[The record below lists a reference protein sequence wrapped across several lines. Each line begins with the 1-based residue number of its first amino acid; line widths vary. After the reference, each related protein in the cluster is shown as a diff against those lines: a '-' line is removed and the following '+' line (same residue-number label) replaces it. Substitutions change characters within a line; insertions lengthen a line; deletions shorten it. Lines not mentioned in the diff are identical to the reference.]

1 MGPDREQC
9 VTGTG
14 RNDPAILKQCK
25 QRVNEVIEQ
34 ESGQLHALSK
44 DIWKTPELAYK
55 EHTAHHLLTSFFS
68 SRAWEVQ
75 AHYHLDTAFRAQW
88 TSGPIDGPH
97 LHVGFLCEY
106 DALPEIGHACG
117 HNLIAEVGA
126 AAALGLRGALESV
139 RPPQH
144 VQITVLGTPA
154 EEDGGG
160 KVDLIKAGAFED
172 MDVVFM
178 AHPAQDDAAY
188 LPDVAVHDVTVKYY
202 GKASHAAAYPWEGIN
217 ALDAAILAY
226 NNISVLRQQMKPYW
240 RVHGVI
246 KNGGVK
252 PNIIPS
258 YTELEFYLRA
268 PSRKDLAELQE
279 KASACFNA
287 AATATGCKV
296 ELCSLSHDYY
306 NVLPNKT
313 LAKAYME
320 NGKQLG
326 MQFTTDEVVLNALSG
341 STDFGNVT
349 FEVPGIHPYFFIGS
363 AALNHTE
370 EYTEAVGS
378 EEAQYYTLRTA
389 KTLAMTAL
397 DVIFNADMME
407 SIRHDWGIVKQMEEE
422 INSGAATKVRESSS
436 GAGCA
441 SC

>member
-1 MGPDREQC
+1 MKPDTEC
-9 VTGTG
+9 AAGSG
-14 RNDPAILKQCK
+14 RSAMPLLQQCK
-25 QRVNEVIEQ
+25 QRASDVIEQ
-34 ESGQLHALSK
+34 ESGHLHALSR
-44 DIWKTPELAYK
+44 DIWQRPELAYQ
-55 EHTAHHLLTSFFS
+55 EHTAHQRLSSFFS
-68 SRAWEVQ
+68 SRAWQVQ
-75 AHYHLDTAFRAQW
+75 PRYHLDTAFRAHW
-88 TSGPIDGPH
+88 TSEPADCPR

-106 DALPEIGHACG
+106 DALPELGHACG

-126 AAALGLRGALESV
+126 AAAVGLRGALEKV
-139 RPPQH
+139 RPPRQI
-144 VQITVLGTPA
+144 QITVLGTPA
-154 EEDGGG
+154 EEEGGG
-160 KVDLIKAGAFED
+160 KVDLIKAGAFEV

-226 NNISVLRQQMKPYW
+226 NNISVLRQQMKPSW

-258 YTELEFYLRA
+258 YTELEFSLRA

-287 AATATGCKV
+287 AASATGCKV
-296 ELCSLSHDYY
+296 ELSSPSHDYN
-306 NVLPNKT
+306 NVLPNKA
-313 LAKAYME
+313 LAKAYIE

-326 MQFTTDEVVLNALSG
+326 MQFTSDDLVLNALSG

-363 AALNHTE
+363 DALNHTE
-370 EYTEAVGS
+370 EYTKAAGS
-378 EEAQYYTLRTA
+378 EEAQFYTLRTA
-389 KTLAMTAL
+389 KSLAMTAL
-397 DVIFNADMME
+397 DVIFNPDLLE
-407 SIRHDWGIVKQMEEE
+407 SVRHDWKMMKELEEE
-422 INSGAATKVRESSS
+422 INSGVSNKTRETSS

>member
-1 MGPDREQC
+1 MGPDKEQC
-9 VTGTG
+9 RSG
-14 RNDPAILKQCK
+14 RERTDMTLLKQCK
-25 QRVNEVIEQ
+25 QRASDMIEQ
-34 ESGQLHALSK
+34 ESGQLHSLSK
-44 DIWKTPELAYK
+44 DIWKTPELAYQ
-55 EHTAHHLLTSFFS
+55 ENTAHRLLTSFFS

-75 AHYHLDTAFRAQW
+75 PHYHLDTAFRAQW
-88 TSGPIDGPH
+88 TSKPIDSPR

-106 DALPEIGHACG
+106 DALPGLGHACG

-144 VQITVLGTPA
+144 IQITVLGTPA

-160 KVDLIKAGAFED
+160 KVDLIQAGAFKD

-178 AHPAQDDAAY
+178 AHPAQDDVAY
-188 LPDVAVHDVTVKYY
+188 LPDVAVHDVTVKFY

-217 ALDAAILAY
+217 ALDAAVLAY
-226 NNISVLRQQMKPYW
+226 NNISVLRQQLKPSW

-258 YTELEFYLRA
+258 YSELQFYLRA

-287 AATATGCKV
+287 AATATACKV
-296 ELCSLSHDYY
+296 ELCSSSHDYY

-313 LAKAYME
+313 LAKAYIE

-326 MQFTTDEVVLNALSG
+326 MQFSTDDLVLNALSG

-363 AALNHTE
+363 DALNHTP
-370 EYTEAVGS
+370 EYTTAAGS
-378 EEAQYYTLRTA
+378 EDAQYYTLRTA
-389 KTLAMTAL
+389 KALTMTAL
-397 DVIFNADMME
+397 DVIFNPDLLE
-407 SIRHDWGIVKQMEEE
+407 SIRHDWKMMKQMEEE
-422 INSGAATKVRESSS
+422 INSGIANKARESSS
-436 GAGCA
+436 GAGAA